1 MKNIKKLE
9 ALTDEDFER
18 ETPTSIYITTF
29 IGMIFFVHYFSEDHY
44 HNKALFTGTLS
55 TALIYGFILINFK
68 VVNLRKFNVGSD
80 EKGKD
85 YLLNG
90 MYL

>member
-29 IGMIFFVHYFSEDHY
+29 IGKIFCIHYFSEDRY
-44 HNKALFTGTLS
+44 HNAFYRNAVHG
-55 TALIYGFILINFK
+55 AH
-68 VVNLRKFNVGSD
+68 LRFHID
-80 EKGKD
+80 Q
-85 YLLNG
+85 L
-90 MYL
+90 

>member
-1 MKNIKKLE
+1 M
-9 ALTDEDFER
+9 
-18 ETPTSIYITTF
+18 
-29 IGMIFFVHYFSEDHY
+29 
-44 HNKALFTGTLS
+44 LFTGTLS